1 MKTIVRL
8 LALLTTACAMHSASA
23 QRDPAFEKLMAER
36 ADRKKR
42 AQASCQ
48 AEFSASWRLWRP
60 MMRAGATEQGHY
72 DVFVAPAEISGCY
85 VEKSMPALQKWIDR
99 ESNAPPNQ
107 DPVARAKLAENIAMM
122 CVFRFLASP
131 QCTAGGLTTSA
142 RVDPP
147 SSRVTPPAPAPS
159 ARPSVTPARPP
170 SSADTGT
177 AGQGDA
183 APGLPNRLRNEQRQA
198 ALDEQRRGR
207 LKRHY
212 TDREAH
218 QCLTLWKEKTSY
230 GGFTNTCAFPVRFI
244 YCAYKPKKGAWTE
257 AFNCEGEKAQFGGH
271 ALIKPHDRSSHHTLG
286 AQKIFWFA
294 CRADSPTDEIFE
306 VGDGEFDAS
315 VPAIRARCVKW
326 GDRS

>member
-8 LALLTTACAMHSASA
+8 LAFVTTACAMHSASA

-85 VEKSMPALQKWIDR
+85 VEKSMPALQRWIDR
-99 ESNAPPNQ
+99 ESNAPPNP

-147 SSRVTPPAPAPS
+147 SSRIPTSTPV
-159 ARPSVTPARPP
+159 RPS
-170 SSADTGT
+170 SSGSTGT
-177 AGQGDA
+177 ASPA
-183 APGLPNRLRNEQRQA
+183 IAPPTAPNRAQAEQRQA

-207 LKRHY
+207 PKRHY
-212 TDREAH
+212 ADREAH
-218 QCLTLWKEKTSY
+218 QCLRLVKENTNY
-230 GGFTNTCAFPVRFI
+230 GGFTNACNFPVRFS
-244 YCAYKPKKGAWTE
+244 YCAYRPKKGAWTE
-257 AFNCEGEKAQFGGH
+257 AFNCESESFGGH
-271 ALIKPHDRSSHHTLG
+271 ALIKPGDRSSHHTRG
-286 AQKIFWFA
+286 AEKIYWFA
-294 CRADSPTDEIFE
+294 CRADSSSDEIFE
-306 VGDGEFDAS
+306 VGDAAFDPQA
-315 VPAIRARCVKW
+315 PGIRARCVKW
-326 GDRS
+326 GERS